1 MEILCY
7 KEKLLSLNSQN
18 LDLAWFRRPMF
29 SFSAPQISGK
39 DHRSQCPLMLRCW
52 HQQMQLGVCLAQTA
66 TLAAQSC
73 RRSLWASKR
82 ALQEPLAWA
91 QDLIRVRSTVLHIPE
106 KRLKAHHGL
115 GQEKINY

>member
-29 SFSAPQISGK
+29 SFLAPQISGK
-39 DHRSQCPLMLRCW
+39 DHRSQCPLTLRCW

-66 TLAAQSC
+66 ALAVQSC
-73 RRSLWASKR
+73 RRSL
-82 ALQEPLAWA
+82 
-91 QDLIRVRSTVLHIPE
+91 
-106 KRLKAHHGL
+106 
-115 GQEKINY
+115 